1 MQISNGPQ
9 KLIRIQFDVDIW
21 NILLLFHIILHYFMQ
36 IVRVVVH
43 DDVEIEVFWALAISI
58 EMMPHFNT
66 KRVAKDLENG
76 QFSTFVSAINK
87 DLLDSYRFI
96 GLFDL

>member
-1 MQISNGPQ
+1 
-9 KLIRIQFDVDIW
+9 
-21 NILLLFHIILHYFMQ
+21 MQ

-66 KRVAKDLENG
+66 KRVAKDLEDG

-96 GLFDL
+96 GLFDLQGAIRLPLFKLRMFHSLIHNSK